1 MFERSTVTAQLAQP
15 SGCSGCRSRPQHMA
29 VRIYFISP
37 LTLQSGSPLSPSPL
51 SILMSN
57 KDYYGHGQPQQQQQ
71 YYPPQGATFSTRCY
85 CSCVIDESVC
95 HQGHRLVKVTTLSSL
110 SSRTRAMV
118 VSLAINR
125 SLSLKR
131 FMCTPKV
138 PTRGAG
144 IPTHAEL
151 YHVVSSLRPRRTV
164 TSARRAWQ
172 VSACVVVRK
181 VRGFAVT
188 SLPYYVLTRLA
199 PTCLQ
204 KYAHVFSERVLP
216 LAE

>member
-1 MFERSTVTAQLAQP
+1 MVTAQLAQP
-15 SGCSGCRSRPQHMA
+15 SGCSESATAHGCENLLYKSADSAIGVPFLALSVIHPHVQQRLLRSRSTTAAAAA
-29 VRIYFISP
+29 V
-37 LTLQSGSPLSPSPL
+37 LSPSRCEFL
-51 SILMSN
+51 
-57 KDYYGHGQPQQQQQ
+57 Y
-71 YYPPQGATFSTRCY
+71 RCY
-85 CSCVIDESVC
+85 CSCVVDESVC

-110 SSRTRAMV
+110 SSRTRVAMV

-138 PTRGAG
+138 PTRGVG
-144 IPTHAEL
+144 IPIHAEL
-151 YHVVSSLRPRRTV
+151 FHVVSSLRPRRTV
-164 TSARRAWQ
+164 AFARRAWQ

-188 SLPYYVLTRLA
+188 SLPYYVLTRLV
-199 PTCLQ
+199 PTSLQ
-204 KYAHVFSERVLP
+204 KYAHVFSERVLL